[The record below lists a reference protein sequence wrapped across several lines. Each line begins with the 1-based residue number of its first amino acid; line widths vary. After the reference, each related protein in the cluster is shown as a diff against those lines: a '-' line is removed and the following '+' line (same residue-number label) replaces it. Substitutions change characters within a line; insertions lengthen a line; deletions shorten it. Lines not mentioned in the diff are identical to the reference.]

1 MTENKTTVT
10 DVDVGDY
17 LANVSDD
24 KKADS
29 LWLIEKMQKATGE
42 TPKMWGPSI
51 IGFGRYA
58 YQYDSGHKG
67 ESAIIGFSPRKREL
81 VIYIVPGFE
90 PFQTH
95 LGKLGKHK
103 TGQSC
108 LYIKRL
114 SDINKSVLEELIAG
128 SVAWMRNKYPD

>member
-10 DVDVGDY
+10 DGDVGDY

-24 KKADS
+24 KKTDS
-29 LWLIEKMQKATGE
+29 LWLIDRMQKATGE
-42 TPKMWGPSI
+42 APKMWGPSI

-90 PFQTH
+90 PFQTP
-95 LGKLGKHK
+95 LGKLGLHK

>member
-10 DVDVGDY
+10 AVEVGDY
-17 LANVSDD
+17 IANVSED

-29 LWLIEKMQKATGE
+29 LWLIDRMQKATGE
-42 TPKMWGPSI
+42 APKMWGPSI

-58 YQYDSGHKG
+58 YHYDSGHKG
-67 ESAIIGFSPRKREL
+67 ESAMIGFSPRKREL
-81 VIYIVPGFE
+81 VIYIVSGFE
-90 PFQTH
+90 PFQTQ
-95 LGKLGKHK
+95 LSKLGKHK

>member
-1 MTENKTTVT
+1 MTENKTKVSA
-10 DVDVGDY
+10 VEVSDY
-17 LANVSDD
+17 IADLSDD
-24 KKADS
+24 KKTDS
-29 LWLIEKMQKATGE
+29 LWLIDRMQNATGE
-42 TPKMWGPSI
+42 APKMWGSSI

-81 VIYIVPGFE
+81 VVYIVSGFE

-95 LGKLGKHK
+95 LSKLGKHK

-114 SDINKSVLEELIAG
+114 TDVNKEVLVDLINASVT
-128 SVAWMRNKYPD
+128 WMRNKYPA

>member
-17 LANVSDD
+17 IANLNDD
-24 KKADS
+24 KKTDS
-29 LWLIEKMQKATGE
+29 LWLIDRMQKATGE
-42 TPKMWGPSI
+42 APKMWGPSI

-90 PFQTH
+90 PFQAH
-95 LGKLGKHK
+95 LSKLGKHK

-114 SDINKSVLEELIAG
+114 TDINKEVLVDLINASVT
-128 SVAWMRNKYPD
+128 WMRNKYPA

>member
-29 LWLIEKMQKATGE
+29 LWLIDRMQNATGE
-42 TPKMWGPSI
+42 APKMWGPSI
-51 IGFGRYA
+51 IGFGRYH

-67 ESAIIGFSPRKREL
+67 EFALIGFSPRKREL
-81 VIYIVPGFE
+81 VVYIVPGFE
-90 PFQTH
+90 PFQAQ
-95 LGKLGKHK
+95 LARLGKHK
-103 TGQSC
+103 TGVGC
-108 LYIKRL
+108 LYISKL
-114 SDINKSVLEELIAG
+114 DDVNKEVLVDLINASVT
-128 SVAWMRNKYPD
+128 WMRNKYPA